1 MTGRPLLAVA
11 VLGAGYWSLVAG
23 LTQVS
28 EPWDAESYWALAYPL
43 SILMAAVAGAAF
55 DRRAWLAGPI
65 LTMGQLPLLL
75 VQGGGG
81 RMIAFGLLLLVVLA
95 IPAAIVSGCSGW
107 LTRRWCGRLG

>member
-1 MTGRPLLAVA
+1 MTRRPFLLLAI
-11 VLGAGYWSLVAG
+11 LGAGYWTLVAS
-23 LTQVS
+23 LAKVP

-55 DRRAWLAGPI
+55 DRRAWLAGLV
-65 LTMGQLPLLL
+65 LTMGQLPVLL

-81 RMIAFGLLLLVVLA
+81 PMIAFGLLLLVVLA

-107 LTRRWCGRLG
+107 LARRWCGSLG